1 MSIYQKASLVQ
12 IPSGYKSGTLYSVV
26 PNNGDGNFTVTGDP
40 EGEATRVDKDG
51 LIENVS
57 ANVPRLNYDFT
68 NPQDPHL
75 LLEPSRT
82 NKQIYS
88 QELSNSAYLKVG
100 STVTADQTTA
110 PDGTLTAD
118 KVQRNTTSAS
128 YLRDDIYESTNGYYY
143 SSSFFIKKGNCD
155 RVAFRLQT
163 NYPDRYDVRFVFST
177 ENVEYNA
184 TAGDMTNGSYNIV
197 KYNNGWYRIEL
208 TAKTASDNT
217 AIVPMLSPRVSAGNV
232 DSSDTSSDAFC
243 YSWGWQ
249 TETSGNTSSS
259 YATSYIPTLSNAE
272 VTRTVDSAH
281 LLNQTLFTDYPFTV
295 YANAKVDNFSNVAFS
310 LIDSTASN
318 KYLCVQFT
326 SSSQIGVLRR
336 DASSNDSDYYS
347 FSYSIGDTLKIAI
360 SYVNNTSY
368 KLYVNGTE
376 LADITSGASIPFN
389 HNDISL
395 GQFRIAG
402 DTGTRN
408 GINEFMVFNEA
419 LSDSELQTL
428 TS

>member
-1 MSIYQKASLVQ
+1 MSLYQKASLVQ
-12 IPSGYKSGTLYSVV
+12 IPSGYKAADDKLYSVV
-26 PNNGDGNFTVTGDP
+26 PNNGDGDFTVTVDAD
-40 EGEATRVDKDG
+40 ATRVNKDG
-51 LIENVS
+51 LVETV
-57 ANVPRLNYDFT
+57 AADQARLNYDPT